1 MPNLETFSV
10 DVIREFVLRYL
21 RPKAVAIDPFA
32 RNCDFAHPYTN
43 DLNPDTAPM
52 HHMEAIAFL
61 KMLEHDR
68 VSPDITL
75 FDPPYSPRQIQE
87 CYNGIGRVV
96 TQRDTQ
102 KSAAWAEERDVISRI
117 LKPGGVVLSFGWNSN
132 GMGKGRGFEIEEIL
146 LVAHGA
152 SHNDT
157 ICLAERK
164 IENTQKEF

>member
-1 MPNLETFSV
+1 
-10 DVIREFVLRYL
+10 
-21 RPKAVAIDPFA
+21 
-32 RNCDFAHPYTN
+32 
-43 DLNPDTAPM
+43 
-52 HHMEAIAFL
+52 
-61 KMLEHDR
+61 
-68 VSPDITL
+68 
-75 FDPPYSPRQIQE
+75 
-87 CYNGIGRVV
+87 VV